1 MTNCPPRAAALG
13 FFDGVHRGHA
23 AILEETVRLARQLG
37 LTAAA
42 VSFSEHPRALTQGQ
56 APPLL
61 TTQKERR
68 RLIGQS
74 GIEDVFLL
82 PFDRALCTMEPE
94 RFVREILLQR
104 LGCRALVCGSNYRFG
119 HCARGTPELLRDM
132 GRLLGFSVRVV
143 PPVMCLGQPVSS
155 TRVRACVENGE
166 MEQAAQLLG
175 RSFSVSGTVVH
186 GVRVGR
192 TLGFPTVNL
201 APEPGLVLPRRG
213 VYAALVRIDGERL
226 RAVTNVG
233 VRPTFGGGSVSIE
246 SHLLGFDREVY
257 DRTAEVE
264 FLRFL
269 RPERAFASAQQLKEQ
284 IARDVQQAL
293 RVHSEVNL

>member
-1 MTNCPPRAAALG
+1 MTNRSPRAAALG
-13 FFDGVHRGHA
+13 FFDGVHLGHA
-23 AILEETVRLARQLG
+23 AILQKTVHLARELG

-42 VSFSEHPRALTQGQ
+42 VSFSEHPRALTQGK

-61 TTQKERR
+61 TTAGERR
-68 RLIGQS
+68 RLLEQS
-74 GIEDVFLL
+74 GIEDVLLL

-94 RFVREILLQR
+94 RFVQEILLQR
-104 LGCRALVCGSNYRFG
+104 LGCRALVCGCNYRFG
-119 HCARGTPELLRDM
+119 HFARGTPELLHKM
-132 GRLLGFSVRVV
+132 GERLGFAVCVV
-143 PPVMCLGQPVSS
+143 PPVLCLGQPVSS

-192 TLGFPTVNL
+192 MLGFPTVNL

-226 RAVTNVG
+226 CAVTNVG